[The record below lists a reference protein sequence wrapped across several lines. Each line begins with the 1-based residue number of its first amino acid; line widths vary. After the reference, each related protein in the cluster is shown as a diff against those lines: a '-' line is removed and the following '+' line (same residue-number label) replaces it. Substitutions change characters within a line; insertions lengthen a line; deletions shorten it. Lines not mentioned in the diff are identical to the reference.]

1 MGAPNSQQAAG
12 PSPQPMPSVDLEM
25 GSDCDA
31 QLPAAL
37 TTAEDHLMRDATVT
51 PLPLQPMGLQIE
63 TATNE
68 VNDQTS
74 RMEDIQTVRKVAV
87 KPSGYI
93 PPFFI
98 VAPPVFVFRATS
110 IIIGRRRT
118 YSEAFSDEKQPYMPS
133 KKPKREVSQ
142 REESDNTNPCIASV
156 SSVYVP
162 LPIHTVTATTSVPNI
177 GVPSNVQQVASVPEK
192 VILGKRR
199 NYEDAFS
206 AEEEHLIPA
215 NPEGYVPPPETTTAH
230 WSHED
235 AFSTGHEDRSPKK
248 HKFDHE
254 FSPELAFEI
263 ELEAMMRGFAEL
275 SIDYPAGASKS
286 QKVVRKATRY
296 RAGGRRKTG
305 GVVVVNGM
313 AYKSPRAYLL
323 LCVYISSFLMSPS
336 CRCWTCTSSYQ
347 EPQTLRMRQACSS
360 SHRKGTCR
368 RGERAHCHT
377 HCRCPSPY

>member
-12 PSPQPMPSVDLEM
+12 PSPPQPMPSVDLEM
-25 GSDCDA
+25 DSDCDA

-51 PLPLQPMGLQIE
+51 PLPLQPMDLQVE

-74 RMEDIQTVRKVAV
+74 RMEDIQTVRKAVV
-87 KPSGYI
+87 KPSGYV

-118 YSEAFSDEKQPYMPS
+118 YSEAFSDEKQPYTPS
-133 KKPKREVSQ
+133 KKPKREVPSQ
-142 REESDNTNPCIASV
+142 REESDNVNPSVASSRAA
-156 SSVYVP
+156 SSDYVP
-162 LPIHTVTATTSVPNI
+162 PPIHTVTAAASFPNI
-177 GVPSNVQQVASVPEK
+177 GALSNVQQVTSVPEK

-206 AEEEHLIPA
+206 AEEDHLIPA

-235 AFSTGHEDRSPKK
+235 AFSSGHEDRSSKK

-263 ELEAMMRGFAEL
+263 ELEAMMRGFAEM
-275 SIDYPAGASKS
+275 SIDYPTGASKS

-296 RAGGRRKTG
+296 RAGGRREAG
-305 GVVVVNGM
+305 GVVFVNGM

-323 LCVYISSFLMSPS
+323 LCVYISSFLMCPIIQVLDLHVKLSRTPDTSDATSVFLQPS
-336 CRCWTCTSSYQ
+336 RGHLSSW
-347 EPQTLRMRQACSS
+347 
-360 SHRKGTCR
+360 
-368 RGERAHCHT
+368 
-377 HCRCPSPY
+377 